1 MKKLLAILLI
11 FLLAM
16 GMAACGGSDETPSGD
31 EPATENTET
40 DETTENE
47 EQNGEEESEGTGNGS
62 IGTGQTVNPDELI
75 LNEDEYSDM
84 EAEYDF
90 GFKVNDGFGLES
102 MVAKVDYSDISSLAA
117 EMEARLSAAD
127 SALGTNFAG
136 FGEYEEDPAEEI
148 DKLAYAIALEN
159 DDTESKYIEAGAYHL
174 QTDNKNYQY
183 VMVATENFYDVS
195 SANTQSVLKT
205 LKDGM
210 GVEIS
215 EKTMSKAIE
224 KAYGQAVATEDYFS
238 LMDNEVR
245 SGKGYKETVK
255 VSVDAF
261 AYEDGTI
268 GYYVSCERERCYE

>member
-11 FLLAM
+11 FLLVM
-16 GMAACGGSDETPSGD
+16 GMAACGGNEETPSGD
-31 EPATENTET
+31 NPATENTET

-47 EQNGEEESEGTGNGS
+47 DQNGEEESEGTGNGT

-75 LNEDEYSDM
+75 MSEDDFSSM

-90 GFKVNDGFGLES
+90 GFKVSDAFGLDSVVE
-102 MVAKVDYSDISSLAA
+102 KVNYSDISALAS
-117 EMEARLSAAD
+117 EMEYRISAAD
-127 SALGTNFAG
+127 SVLGTKFAG

-174 QTDNKNYQY
+174 QTDDKHYQY
-183 VMVATENFYDVS
+183 LMLATENFYEVN
-195 SANTQSVLKT
+195 SANTQSVLNMLKT
-205 LKDGM
+205 GM
-210 GVEIS
+210 GIEIS

-224 KAYGQAVATEDYFS
+224 KAYNQAVATEDYFS
-238 LMDNEVR
+238 LMDHETR
-245 SGKGYKETVK
+245 SGKGYTELVK